1 MRGVPTASIR
11 KAMHR
16 TALSIA
22 FFVLLSASAPTLRA
36 QNVKLLVTVFDEKT
50 GDSIADLRAENFSV
64 VDGETRLRVL
74 SAERKQRTLDVLLM
88 ADASMLGGTIRPLV
102 APVIDELGER
112 DQMALVLYHES
123 ADLAQDFT
131 SDKQRL
137 LDAFTRFQYGGNPRA
152 IDALYAG
159 LDGGLTAT
167 SAAPVVLLL
176 TSGVEGRSRTG
187 LAEVRQLARRRTAP
201 IHVVY
206 YEGVDSRMFR
216 RIALSAG
223 GSYFH
228 AKKLKLEP
236 DELAKK
242 VFEAMRGVYELELSG
257 VYTLGDR
264 IEVEIVG
271 LPKSKRKIRAG
282 ALPVD

>member
-1 MRGVPTASIR
+1 MAGIR
-11 KAMHR
+11 IAIRR
-16 TALSIA
+16 TLASIA
-22 FFVLLSASAPTLRA
+22 FLVTLSASASTLLA

-64 VDGETRLRVL
+64 VDGETSLRVL
-74 SAERKQRTLDVLLM
+74 SAERKERTLDVLLL
-88 ADASMLGGTIRPLV
+88 ADASMLGGAIRPLV
-102 APVIDELGER
+102 GPVIGELGEQ

-137 LDAFTRFQYGGNPRA
+137 LDAFTRFEYGGNPRA

-167 SAAPVVLLL
+167 SASRAVLLL
-176 TSGVEGRSRTG
+176 SSGVEGRSLTG
-187 LAEVRQLARRRTAP
+187 LAEVHQLARRRTAP
-201 IHVVY
+201 IHIVY
-206 YEGVDSRMFR
+206 YEGVDSGMFR
-216 RIALSAG
+216 RVALNAG
-223 GSYFH
+223 GAYFH
-228 AKKLKLEP
+228 AKKLKIEP

-264 IEVEIVG
+264 IGVEIVG

-282 ALPVD
+282 ALPID

>member
-1 MRGVPTASIR
+1 MARIR
-11 KAMHR
+11 KAIHR
-16 TALSIA
+16 TLASIA
-22 FFVLLSASAPTLRA
+22 FFVILLASASTLHA

-50 GDSIADLRAENFSV
+50 GDSITDLRPENFAV
-64 VDGETRLRVL
+64 VDGETSLRVL
-74 SAERKQRTLDVLLM
+74 SAERKERTLDVLLV
-88 ADASMLGGTIRPLV
+88 ADASMLGGTIRPLL
-102 APVIDELGER
+102 APVIDQLGER

-137 LDAFTRFQYGGNPRA
+137 LDAFTRFEYGGNPRA

-167 SAAPVVLLL
+167 SASRAVLLL
-176 TSGVEGRSRTG
+176 TSGVEGRSQTG
-187 LAEVRQLARRRTAP
+187 LAEVRQLARRRAAP

-206 YEGVDSRMFR
+206 YEGVDGGMFR
-216 RIALSAG
+216 RVALNAG
-223 GSYFH
+223 GAYFH

-242 VFEAMRGVYELELSG
+242 VFKALRGVYELELSG

-264 IEVEIVG
+264 VEVEIIG

-282 ALPVD
+282 ALPID